1 MSGRNVSVSELLF
14 GLQNLNLGHEEQGA
28 KSRTRSGKTFGRD
41 ITNIPTV
48 QAPARKKATR
58 GKNVSEND
66 LDETLDIIDDIPD
79 ARPVKK
85 TPKRKANV
93 VGKENAPA
101 FTSTPK
107 SNQRSRANTPKSRS
121 KKAAL
126 DEDER
131 NKTFSEL
138 VAASATPG
146 KVFKPP
152 KAKTPKNV
160 AKACKTP
167 RVQASIW
174 DQEQPDLLVT
184 RLEGRKNTLH
194 SCHCF
199 RKCNKNC
206 TCRLGLISLLIIISF
221 IIILVFCSPV

>member
-14 GLQNLNLGHEEQGA
+14 GLQNLNLGQEQHGA

-41 ITNIPTV
+41 ITNIPTAT
-48 QAPARKKATR
+48 APARKKATR

-85 TPKRKANV
+85 TPKRKAKV
-93 VGKENAPA
+93 GGKENAPA

-107 SNQRSRANTPKSRS
+107 SSPRSRVKTPKS
-121 KKAAL
+121 KNATL

-131 NKTFSEL
+131 NKTFSKL

-160 AKACKTP
+160 SKAAKTP

-174 DQEQPDLLVT
+174 DQEQPDLLVG
-184 RLEGRKNTLH
+184 RLEGRQNTLH
-194 SCHCF
+194 SCDCF
-199 RKCNKNC
+199 KKCNKNC
-206 TCRLGLISLLIIISF
+206 TCRLGVILLLIIII
-221 IIILVFCSPV
+221 IIILAFSFSP